1 MSEQVHTT
9 EQLDLQELKEEIIR
23 KVMMLPDK
31 DVTEMLEFVKALTF
45 VGGVHVLRNALAH
58 KGQLSQEVLCIGA
71 AVIRGLPQI

>member
-31 DVTEMLEFVKALTF
+31 DVTEMLEFVKALTQLKRTAQN
-45 VGGVHVLRNALAH
+45 GAVLFFTLSKPFLALH
-58 KGQLSQEVLCIGA
+58 GS
-71 AVIRGLPQI
+71 

>member
-31 DVTEMLEFVKALTF
+31 DVTERLEFVKALT
-45 VGGVHVLRNALAH
+45 
-58 KGQLSQEVLCIGA
+58 
-71 AVIRGLPQI
+71 

>member
-31 DVTEMLEFVKALTF
+31 M
-45 VGGVHVLRNALAH
+45 
-58 KGQLSQEVLCIGA
+58 
-71 AVIRGLPQI
+71 

>member
-31 DVTEMLEFVKALTF
+31 DVTEMLEFVKALPVYPIWIHLVYIAYPHDYT
-45 VGGVHVLRNALAH
+45 VHFQR
-58 KGQLSQEVLCIGA
+58 
-71 AVIRGLPQI
+71 

>member
-31 DVTEMLEFVKALTF
+31 DVPEMLEFVKALT
-45 VGGVHVLRNALAH
+45 
-58 KGQLSQEVLCIGA
+58 
-71 AVIRGLPQI
+71 

>member
-31 DVTEMLEFVKALTF
+31 RCGSIPNFV
-45 VGGVHVLRNALAH
+45 
-58 KGQLSQEVLCIGA
+58 
-71 AVIRGLPQI
+71 

>member
-31 DVTEMLEFVKALTF
+31 DVAEMLEFVRALT
-45 VGGVHVLRNALAH
+45 
-58 KGQLSQEVLCIGA
+58 
-71 AVIRGLPQI
+71 

>member
-31 DVTEMLEFVKALTF
+31 DVTEMLELVKALT
-45 VGGVHVLRNALAH
+45 
-58 KGQLSQEVLCIGA
+58 
-71 AVIRGLPQI
+71 

>member
-31 DVTEMLEFVKALTF
+31 DVTSSLL
-45 VGGVHVLRNALAH
+45 
-58 KGQLSQEVLCIGA
+58 
-71 AVIRGLPQI
+71 

>member
-31 DVTEMLEFVKALTF
+31 DVTEMLEFVKALITGIF
-45 VGGVHVLRNALAH
+45 DRNFRSN
-58 KGQLSQEVLCIGA
+58 LSKS
-71 AVIRGLPQI
+71 

>member
-31 DVTEMLEFVKALTF
+31 DVTEMLEFVKALPSGECTAF
-45 VGGVHVLRNALAH
+45 WLPCLH
-58 KGQLSQEVLCIGA
+58 
-71 AVIRGLPQI
+71 GL

>member
-31 DVTEMLEFVKALTF
+31 DVTEMLEFVKALC
-45 VGGVHVLRNALAH
+45 RC
-58 KGQLSQEVLCIGA
+58 QLNDSTLQ
-71 AVIRGLPQI
+71 R

>member
-31 DVTEMLEFVKALTF
+31 DVTEMFEFVKALT
-45 VGGVHVLRNALAH
+45 
-58 KGQLSQEVLCIGA
+58 
-71 AVIRGLPQI
+71 